1 MCVNLPIS
9 FRRVNGSTKARTAE
23 IIAVD
28 SRSCLRYRLRTLRAR
43 DNSIIAFVYETLI
56 RHENTTARYVLMS
69 FMCTCIK
76 ILHTHAIEGYSWTC
90 VIVLA
95 TFQVSLKFL
104 ERKIYFLVGIYKF
117 LFIHIRNW
125 KCALFQKFSLTKFK
139 VVEIFYLHTI
149 QNALNLLTRF
159 FRFRKFKIL
168 NLLQDSKYLFIYLL
182 KVLYL

>member
-28 SRSCLRYRLRTLRAR
+28 SRSCLRHRLRTLRAR
-43 DNSIIAFVYETLI
+43 DNPIIAFVYETLI
-56 RHENTTARYVLMS
+56 RHESTTARYVLMS

-76 ILHTHAIEGYSWTC
+76 ILHIHAIEGYSWTC

-117 LFIHIRNW
+117 
-125 KCALFQKFSLTKFK
+125 
-139 VVEIFYLHTI
+139 FYLFTYEI
-149 QNALNLLTRF
+149 ENALYFKNFHLQNLKSLKFFIYTRF
-159 FRFRKFKIL
+159 KTH
-168 NLLQDSKYLFIYLL
+168 
-182 KVLYL
+182 